1 MKSKKTVTLTIDRDL
16 LRKIQTLA
24 RIDRRSISNYVE
36 GLIKAHVEGQMD
48 GQYQIM
54 LRD

>member
-24 RIDRRSISNYVE
+24 KIDGRSISNYINMLIRKHIE
-36 GLIKAHVEGQMD
+36 GEEKKEE
-48 GQYQIM
+48 
-54 LRD
+54 

>member
-24 RIDRRSISNYVE
+24 RIDGRSISNYLNM
-36 GLIKAHVEGQMD
+36 LIKRHIEGKKEV
-48 GQYQIM
+48 
-54 LRD
+54 

>member
-36 GLIKAHVEGQMD
+36 ILIANHID
-48 GQYQIM
+48 GSEKEEEV
-54 LRD
+54 